1 MDPQPDF
8 PCEGILLL
16 DKPKGKTAFDLVAI
30 LRRKLHVKTI
40 GHAGTLDPMATGVMV
55 MLIGKKYTTLSNQF
69 LSAEKEYVGR
79 IHLGIETDSYD
90 AEGVSV
96 ATSER
101 IPTES
106 EVSNALAKFQGQI
119 LQVPPMFSAK
129 KINGQK
135 LYHLARQG
143 KSIERPPQQVNVKT
157 ELLSYSYPYIDVRVT
172 CSKGTYIRSIAHD
185 LGQLLECGAH
195 LSALVR
201 TRSGTYSLSECVKGE
216 QLYNNEIN
224 HVELME
230 RLRKIDKD

>member
-1 MDPQPDF
+1 MSPQTSL

-30 LRRKLHVKTI
+30 LRRILHVKTI

-55 MLIGKKYTTLSNQF
+55 MLVGKKYTTLSNQF

-96 ATSER
+96 ATSDK

-106 EVSNALAKFQGQI
+106 EVSCALEKFQGQI
-119 LQVPPMFSAK
+119 LQIPPMFSAK

-143 KSIERPPQQVNVKT
+143 KTIERPPQEVIVKT
-157 ELLSYSYPYIDVRVT
+157 ELLSYAYPYIDLRVT

-185 LGQLLECGAH
+185 LGHLLGCGAH

-201 TRSGTYSLSECVKGE
+201 TRSGSYNLSECVKGE
-216 QLYNNEIN
+216 RLYNNEMN

-230 RLRKIDKD
+230 RLRRIDKD